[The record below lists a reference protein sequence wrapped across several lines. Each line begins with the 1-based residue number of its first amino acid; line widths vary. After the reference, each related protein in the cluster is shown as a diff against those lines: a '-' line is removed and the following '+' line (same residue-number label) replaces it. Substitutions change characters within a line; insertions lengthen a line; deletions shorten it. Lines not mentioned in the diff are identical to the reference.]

1 MKRFWRAALLLS
13 ASWIAT
19 PAAADPISTM
29 VALVSN
35 GVAFGTAL
43 TATFGAVGAFLIK
56 MTAALAF
63 TALTR
68 AKVDKPKPAGIAT
81 EFTKTGGTN
90 GQTLILGT
98 YATAGTHVCPPMW
111 HDRPRHQADN
121 PYLTYVIDVADLPG
135 HDLSRVAING
145 EWVEFGPNTFEF
157 TELYGDRALG
167 KYADDDRYGSHAWL
181 RWHDGTQVA
190 ADEMLLDYYSDFPR
204 RPWSTDHIGTG
215 VAYAIMTFQHK
226 PRLFSGLPQ
235 VRFEVLGIPLYDPRK
250 DSTVGG
256 SGAQRWN
263 NRATWQRTQ
272 NPAVMI
278 YNILRGIS
286 LPDGSIWGGECEA
299 EDLPL
304 GNWITAMNVCDEPV
318 TLAAGGTEPRYR
330 AGIEIDVAEDQPAD
344 IIEMLLDACSGA
356 ISESGGTYRMRAGGP
371 GLPVYVF
378 SDDDLLVTSPQDYVP
393 FPGLD
398 ESHNGCHATYPDPR
412 SVWEQRDAKPYYR
425 ADYQAQDQ
433 GRQIVAS
440 VQLPACPYPRQVQ
453 RLMRAWIEDDRRW
466 RRHNLALGPY
476 ACMLEALD
484 IVAWSSA
491 RNGYSN
497 KSFEIDQSGV
507 ALMTCH
513 TALAV
518 REVDPTD
525 YGWVPGFELPDDP
538 AEPGYDIPPPLAVPG
553 FDVLG
558 VSIEDATSAARRPA
572 LRLVWDGTQVA
583 DDAALSWEVRLS
595 GGADVLFRGTVADA
609 NSGRVQIAG
618 GILPATT
625 YQARARLETPRRQL
639 QWTAWEAALTPNTR
653 LTGDDLAP
661 GAIEDAIADRL
672 AELDAAAEAAAQ
684 EAQAAA
690 VAAAGVREDHD
701 ALVAG
706 FVGKLT
712 DAFAEVEDIA
722 TKAVARG
729 WVKDPTIAQWDGGL
743 PVATNWSHRSGL
755 TGYATQFS
763 GRWGGGLSFVAPAS
777 GGAAHLIATSG
788 AGLNGAQIA
797 QHVVATIAVQYESGA
812 SADPLFRAEW
822 SADGSAWISG
832 TRPGGLSTTF
842 ADLGIAPAPGIVQ
855 LREFLFIRPAGSYS
869 QIRLRLTLRN
879 TATAQSMK
887 VHLLDLREAT
897 EAEIAAA
904 QVPGVQATVT
914 QQATT
919 LAGLGTSIAQVQI
932 DLSARINAN
941 GLPSDFAEDG
951 AKWSQAISGAA
962 AGKTDLG
969 APATFV
975 TDGPMGRVARV
986 PGSITANCHIAPKA
1000 YLPNVAGKTY
1010 RATIKARHNSAF
1022 VGDSANAL
1030 VYLVRKYDKDFSYV
1044 GDIKTSAL
1052 TFPAPNTIRTFQVE
1066 WTSDGASGAPYIL
1079 PFAYVSGT
1087 RTSASMSI
1095 DIQSIEVVDISGSA
1109 EVAANL
1115 STNYLTKT
1123 DTNSAIAAS
1132 ETRMSASI
1140 ADVSASVQGYQVVLD
1155 QTADVTAGATAGVGL
1170 GGSALGQADTLVITE
1185 NSTARVTGPTP
1196 NGANIAIPPA
1206 RAILFGGQKI
1216 KIGILARTAPSNS
1229 ATRFGIA
1236 YSVGTEGNSGYM
1248 QAAENLTASW
1258 KWFTFYY
1265 APPASGSG
1273 ADILSIFGDNTKSGK
1288 GVRVARVYIEVA
1300 AVAGDLPEINS
1311 LSGEITD
1318 IKGLDLS
1325 KLDGT
1330 AMGALLTQLDV
1341 QANGTSAAITAQGS
1355 AIADL
1360 EGNASAGY
1368 LIRAQAGGSVS
1379 LLDLVAADGSAG
1391 SVSVA
1396 KLAADTILLDGT
1408 VSLPQLVVTDF
1419 SGNLVVNGAMPYGD
1433 TRGWI
1438 GMPTS
1443 FLVIPKSSSPPV
1455 LSSSP
1460 TPFVLRTRPD
1470 AAVQFVR
1477 VGRFDCR
1484 AGDRFV
1490 ATFDRAAANQGSGI
1504 NGVAGIRYVWYDASG
1519 APLTPTAR
1527 GVTITTAPWTTEKTA
1542 VAVAPAGASSC
1553 ILQAYRG
1560 AGDVGE
1566 IYITNMEVL
1575 RQRSGSLLI
1584 APQSITGAELIAT
1597 EAVITQQAQI
1607 GALTVGSAAIR
1618 KLAVD
1623 TIHVAGDA
1631 ITTMDVAAFGDV
1643 TQTATNTWQDLAGI
1657 TKTVS
1662 IGDKL
1667 AIVANCIIPFS
1678 STSLDYARVRLVVN
1692 GVVIPGSVVNGFGRA
1707 DFPDS
1712 NFSPTTPYGRA
1723 IMLIADAASLSIK
1736 LQGRQAV
1743 AIGSTFVGVGLGL
1756 LRAKK

>member
-68 AKVDKPKPAGIAT
+68 AKVDKPKPAGITT
-81 EFTKTGGTN
+81 EYTKTGGTN
-90 GQTLILGT
+90 GQTFILGT
-98 YATAGTHVCPPMW
+98 YATAGTHACPPMW
-111 HDRPRHQADN
+111 HDRPTHQADN

-135 HDLSRVAING
+135 HDISRVAING
-145 EWVEFGPNTFEF
+145 EWVEFGPNAFEF

-215 VAYAIMTFQHK
+215 VAYAVMTFQHK

-235 VRFEVLGIPLYDPRK
+235 VRFEVLGLPLYDPRK

-256 SGAQRWN
+256 SGAQRWS

-304 GNWITAMNVCDEPV
+304 GNWFTAMNVCDEPV

-378 SDDDLLVTSPQDYVP
+378 SDEDLLVTSPQDYVP

-440 VQLPACPYPRQVQ
+440 VQLPACPYHRQVQ

-491 RNGYSN
+491 RNGYEN
-497 KSFEIDQSGV
+497 KAFEIDQSGV

-525 YGWVPGFELPDDP
+525 YGWTPGFELPDDP
-538 AEPGYDIPPPLAVPG
+538 GEPGYDIPPPLAVPG

-572 LRLVWDGTQVA
+572 LRLIWDGTQVA
-583 DDAALSWEVRLS
+583 ADAALSWEVRLS

-653 LTGDDLAP
+653 LTGDDLSP

-672 AELDAAAEAAAQ
+672 AELDAAADAAAQ
-684 EAQAAA
+684 EAQDAAA
-690 VAAAGVREDHD
+690 AAAGVRADHD
-701 ALVAG
+701 NLVAG
-706 FVGKLT
+706 FTGTLSTAFSALDAELLGITNNLT
-712 DAFAEVEDIA
+712 TVTANLNAVYNSSTGQVKA
-722 TKAVARG
+722 TA
-729 WVKDPTIAQWDGGL
+729 
-743 PVATNWSHRSGL
+743 L
-755 TGYATQFS
+755 TGYYTKSQTESAISAQVSSLSATILTP
-763 GRWGGGLSFVAPAS
+763 GGQVRSTLLTSYYTSAQTDAAITAQVDSLESQILNAS
-777 GGAAHLIATSG
+777 GQVRSSLLTGYYTAAQTDSAISAVQTTLTGQINTGNSNLQG
-788 AGLNGAQIA
+788 QITNILGLN
-797 QHVVATIAVQYESGA
+797 
-812 SADPLFRAEW
+812 
-822 SADGSAWISG
+822 IS
-832 TRPGGLSTTF
+832 P
-842 ADLGIAPAPGIVQ
+842 
-855 LREFLFIRPAGSYS
+855 
-869 QIRLRLTLRN
+869 
-879 TATAQSMK
+879 
-887 VHLLDLREAT
+887 
-897 EAEIAAA
+897 
-904 QVPGVQATVT
+904 
-914 QQATT
+914 
-919 LAGLGTSIAQVQI
+919 
-932 DLSARINAN
+932 
-941 GLPSDFAEDG
+941 
-951 AKWSQAISGAA
+951 
-962 AGKTDLG
+962 
-969 APATFV
+969 
-975 TDGPMGRVARV
+975 
-986 PGSITANCHIAPKA
+986 
-1000 YLPNVAGKTY
+1000 
-1010 RATIKARHNSAF
+1010 
-1022 VGDSANAL
+1022 
-1030 VYLVRKYDKDFSYV
+1030 
-1044 GDIKTSAL
+1044 TSAL
-1052 TFPAPNTIRTFQVE
+1052 AVT
-1066 WTSDGASGAPYIL
+1066 
-1079 PFAYVSGT
+1079 
-1087 RTSASMSI
+1087 
-1095 DIQSIEVVDISGSA
+1095 
-1109 EVAANL
+1109 
-1115 STNYLTKT
+1115 LT
-1123 DTNSAIAAS
+1123 DLV
-1132 ETRMSASI
+1132 
-1140 ADVSASVQGYQVVLD
+1140 ADV
-1155 QTADVTAGATAGVGL
+1155 GVAQ
-1170 GGSALGQADTLVITE
+1170 S
-1185 NSTARVTGPTP
+1185 S
-1196 NGANIAIPPA
+1196 
-1206 RAILFGGQKI
+1206 
-1216 KIGILARTAPSNS
+1216 
-1229 ATRFGIA
+1229 
-1236 YSVGTEGNSGYM
+1236 
-1248 QAAENLTASW
+1248 
-1258 KWFTFYY
+1258 
-1265 APPASGSG
+1265 
-1273 ADILSIFGDNTKSGK
+1273 
-1288 GVRVARVYIEVA
+1288 
-1300 AVAGDLPEINS
+1300 
-1311 LSGEITD
+1311 
-1318 IKGLDLS
+1318 
-1325 KLDGT
+1325 
-1330 AMGALLTQLDV
+1330 
-1341 QANGTSAAITAQGS
+1341 ITAQGS

-1391 SVSVA
+1391 SASVA

-1419 SGNLVVNGAMPYGD
+1419 SGNVVLNGAMPYGD
-1433 TRGWI
+1433 TRGWT
-1438 GMPTS
+1438 GVPTT
-1443 FLVIPKSSSPPV
+1443 FAVIPKSDSPAV

-1460 TPFVLRTRPD
+1460 TPYVLRMLPD
-1470 AAVQFVR
+1470 AATQVVA
-1477 VGRFDCR
+1477 VGRCECKPGQRFTSAFDW
-1484 AGDRFV
+1484 
-1490 ATFDRAAANQGSGI
+1490 AAASTGAGINLTAGLRFLWYNASGGFISQTPRGLAITGSGW
-1504 NGVAGIRYVWYDASG
+1504 GSSTG
-1519 APLTPTAR
+1519 
-1527 GVTITTAPWTTEKTA
+1527 A
-1542 VAVAPAGASSC
+1542 VAEAPAGAAYV
-1553 ILQAYRG
+1553 IIQAYRAAGGVG
-1560 AGDVGE
+1560 AV
-1566 IYITNMEVL
+1566 YITNMEVL

-1597 EAVITQQAQI
+1597 EAVITQEAQI

-1618 KLAVD
+1618 ELAVD

-1631 ITTMDVAAFGDV
+1631 ITTLDVVNF
-1643 TQTATNTWQDLAGI
+1643 ATV
-1657 TKTVS
+1657 TVS
-1662 IGDKL
+1662 AGSYVAIAALSKSITVGDK
-1667 AIVANCIIPFS
+1667 ITIIARCGMPNR
-1678 STSLDYARVRLVVN
+1678 STSQSANRTRLRIDGATLGASEVYSERIDN
-1692 GVVIPGSVVNGFGRA
+1692 PEGTF
-1707 DFPDS
+1707 
-1712 NFSPTTPYGRA
+1712 TPYVQA
-1723 IMLIADAASLSIK
+1723 YALIATSNSIQVQ
-1736 LQGRQAV
+1736 LQGLGA
-1743 AIGSTFVGVGLGL
+1743 GDWVGVSISIF
-1756 LRAKK
+1756 RSKK